1 MNERADSNQRTLDV
15 ASVQKKIVARH
26 FDAALD
32 ELGAALGCSPD
43 NTDALYMSAV
53 CHRYKRNFDT
63 ALDFLGRLK
72 TLAPENGRAHQEE
85 AHAYR
90 DMGKPDLALEAYARA
105 CRYNPA
111 LVASWKGQL
120 DILSQQGRNQQAA
133 QIQASL
139 KSVQELPPPLL
150 AVIDLIAQGRLL
162 KAEDLCRQFLQKVP
176 HHTEG
181 MRLLA
186 DIGARLGVLD
196 DAEFLL
202 ESALK
207 IEPGNARVH
216 IDYIRVLR
224 KRQKFAIALEQ
235 ARQLLATNPRNPQFQ
250 SLFAVES
257 MQTGDYD
264 TALGVFDNI
273 LEQIPADPVTHTSKG
288 HAYKTLGQYEDAVSA
303 YHQAIDHAPNHGEAY
318 YSLANLK
325 VYSFADS
332 EIAQMQRQEA
342 NRNLSH
348 MDRVYLQFAL
358 GKAHE
363 DRSEYET
370 AFHYYASGNALKK
383 SLGTY
388 DATTMSEDLKA
399 QREVCTQELF
409 ERRQGTGHDAP
420 DPVFIVGL
428 PRAGSTLLEQILSS
442 HSQVDGTLELP
453 NILSLSQRLRRR
465 GRQDDSSPYPQILN
479 ELGDEELESF
489 GKQYIDDTRIH
500 RQDAPRFIDKMPNNF
515 RHIGLI
521 HLILPN
527 AKIIDARRHPMSC
540 CFSGFK
546 QLFAEGQEFTYDLT
560 DMGRYYCDY
569 VELMDHWDAV
579 LPGKVLRVQY
589 EDVVNDTEHE
599 VERILEFCELPFEDA
614 CVRFYETKR
623 SVRTPSS
630 EQVRQPIYTSGL
642 EQWRR
647 FEPWLDELKSALEP
661 VLDRYPVS
669 RPQRS
674 TGGQ

>member
-1 MNERADSNQRTLDV
+1 MNDLADVNRPVLDV
-15 ASVQKKIVARH
+15 TSIQDKIVAKR

-32 ELGAALGCSPD
+32 ELAIALNADPD

-53 CHRYKRNFDT
+53 CHRYTRSFDL
-63 ALDFLGRLK
+63 ALEQLERLK

-85 AHAYR
+85 GHAYR
-90 DMGKPDLALEAYARA
+90 DMGKADLALAAYARA
-105 CRYNPA
+105 CRYNHA

-120 DILSQQGRNQQAA
+120 DILSREGAQQQAA
-133 QIQASL
+133 QVRAQLEAL
-139 KSVQELPPPLL
+139 QQLPPPLL
-150 AVIDLIAQGRLL
+150 AVMDLVSQGRLL
-162 KAEDLCRQFLQKVP
+162 KAEEICRQFLQKVP
-176 HHTEG
+176 HHIEG

-186 DIGARLGVLD
+186 DIGSRLGVLD

-207 IEPGNARVH
+207 LEPDNVRAH
-216 IDYIRVLR
+216 IDYIQVLR
-224 KRQKFAIALEQ
+224 KRQKFAQALEQ
-235 ARQLLATNPRNPQFQ
+235 AQRLLATNPENPQFR
-250 SLFAVES
+250 SLFAIES
-257 MQTGDYD
+257 MQTGDYE
-264 TALGVFDNI
+264 TALSMFDEI
-273 LEQIPADPVTHTSKG
+273 LEQLPADPVTLTSKG
-288 HAYKTLGQYEDAVSA
+288 HAFKTLGQYEDAVEA
-303 YHQAIDHAPNHGEAY
+303 YHAALDNAPHHGEAY

-325 VYSFADS
+325 VYSFGDD
-332 EIAQMQRQEA
+332 EITRMQDQET
-342 NRNLSH
+342 NKNLSH

-358 GKAHE
+358 GKAYE
-363 DRSEYET
+363 DKADYET
-370 AFHYYASGNALKK
+370 SFQHYASGNALKK

-388 DATTMSEDLKA
+388 DAVKMSEDLEA
-399 QREVCTQELF
+399 QQEVCTRELF
-409 ERRQGTGHDAP
+409 ERRKGTGDKAP
-420 DPVFIVGL
+420 DPIFIVGL

-465 GRQDDSSPYPQILN
+465 SRQGDSKPYPEILN
-479 ELGDEELESF
+479 DLPDQELESF
-489 GKQYIDDTRIH
+489 GREYIEDTRVH
-500 RQDAPRFIDKMPNNF
+500 RQDAPFFIDKMPNNF

-546 QLFAEGQEFTYDLT
+546 QLFAEGQEFTYDQT
-560 DMGRYYCDY
+560 DMGQYYCDY
-569 VELMDHWDAV
+569 VALMDHWDAV

-589 EDVVNDTEHE
+589 EDVVSNTRQQ
-599 VERILEFCELPFEDA
+599 VERLLEHCELPFEDA

-642 EQWRR
+642 EQWRH
-647 FEPWLDELKSALEP
+647 FEPWLDPLKTALEP
-661 VLDRYPVS
+661 VFDRYPLQDQ
-669 RPQRS
+669 QRAAGS
-674 TGGQ
+674 